1 MSAVPL
7 GGYVQPGLD
16 EDGLGRFPV
25 YKRILFALGG
35 PVANIA
41 TAFVGLF
48 ALGIVEFGLGA
59 PDAMVF
65 ATSQVGI
72 TALQLASAVS
82 ALFVEPSQVSGI
94 VALGGS
100 QFG

>member
-1 MSAVPL
+1 
-7 GGYVQPGLD
+7 
-16 EDGLGRFPV
+16 
-25 YKRILFALGG
+25 
-35 PVANIA
+35 
-41 TAFVGLF
+41 
-48 ALGIVEFGLGA
+48 
-59 PDAMVF
+59 MVF

-94 VALGGS
+94 VGIVALGGS